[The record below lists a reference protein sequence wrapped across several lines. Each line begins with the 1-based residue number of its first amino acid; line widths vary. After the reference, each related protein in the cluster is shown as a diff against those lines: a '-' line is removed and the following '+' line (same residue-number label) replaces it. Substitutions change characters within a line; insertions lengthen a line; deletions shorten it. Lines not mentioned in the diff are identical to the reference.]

1 MEERKEVAINEINKC
16 IEYIEKNKLFKQE
29 YAINFKE
36 KGFFKK
42 NIKSLNNELFEDF
55 FKYYFNL
62 IGEYYIGSN
71 TSLYKQDIVEKFNKL
86 NKKENSYNFNVN
98 LFSEEKRIN
107 SDKTFLYFLIGK
119 QIGCINRAFLLRK
132 EEGFYCIKS
141 LKVISNV
148 TIGLINL
155 INDHSMEEIK
165 EKYENFYLENEKI
178 INDNNIRASVN
189 GLWNYY
195 YIKEVIKKH

>member
-1 MEERKEVAINEINKC
+1 MEERKKVAINEINKC

-29 YAINFKE
+29 YAISFKE

-62 IGEYYIGSN
+62 IGEYYIGRN
-71 TSLYKQDIVEKFNKL
+71 TSIYKQDIVEKFNKL

-107 SDKTFLYFLIGK
+107 GDKTFLYFLIGK
-119 QIGCINRAFLLRK
+119 QIGCINRAISLRK
-132 EEGFYCIKS
+132 EEEFYCIKS
-141 LKVISNV
+141 LKVIANV